1 MRAREAADAEQRGD
15 NRNVGLLRQLTN
27 LCVGAGDDDAVARYN
42 DRPLRRLNQ
51 LCGSRHFLGIDAIG
65 VRPVA
70 AQLHLVFPVEL
81 PLVLEHISRN
91 VDQHRARASGRGDV
105 EGFLHR
111 PRDLVYVTH
120 QLVVLGYRNRDPLD
134 IRLLEAIA
142 ANQGADHLA
151 SDADERDGVHEGV
164 GDAGHQVG
172 RPRAR
177 RAVADARL
185 AGYAGV
191 GVGGVGGALLVL
203 HQVMLNRVY
212 LGLDAC
218 VAICRP

>member
-1 MRAREAADAEQRGD
+1 M
-15 NRNVGLLRQLTN
+15 
-27 LCVGAGDDDAVARYN
+27 
-42 DRPLRRLNQ
+42 
-51 LCGSRHFLGIDAIG
+51 AI
-65 VRPVA
+65 
-70 AQLHLVFPVEL
+70 
-81 PLVLEHISRN
+81 
-91 VDQHRARASGRGDV
+91 
-105 EGFLHR
+105 
-111 PRDLVYVTH
+111 YVTH

-172 RPRAR
+172 RPGAR

-212 LGLDAC
+212 LGLDAGGQRHNPDAAGFQDVVQREVGAPGNAEDGIDAFAQEGLHHHLGAC
-218 VAICRP
+218 IFAVSVFRFHGFFPHISFPV